1 MSNWRDALVSSSTS
15 LRQTIEAI
23 TEGSLQIALV
33 VDSEGKLLGTVTDGD
48 IRKAILAGKDL
59 DITAG
64 EAMRSQ
70 PITSAS
76 KTPRAAILKLMRE
89 KRIHQMPLLDDQ
101 GRVVDVLTVDDMIG
115 AAHKPNAVVI
125 MAGGLGTRLHPLTEE
140 TPKPMLK
147 VGGKPILETIIQSF
161 IDQGFTNFFV
171 SVNYKANIISEY
183 FGDGSRL
190 GAKIN
195 YLHEKSRLGT
205 AGGLS
210 LLPRDIHAPIIV
222 MNGDLLTRI
231 SVDALLDFHE
241 RESAVATMVVREDHY
256 QVPYGVVEVDGTQI
270 VGVEEKPIQRHLVNA
285 GIYVISQDGL
295 NNIPGDTFYDM
306 PTHFAKLAANGHRT
320 AAFPLHEY
328 WVDIGRLD
336 ELERAQR
343 EWPQEIQ

>member
-1 MSNWRDALVSSSTS
+1 MSNWRNALVSSSTT

-23 TEGSLQIALV
+23 TNASIQIALV
-33 VDSEGKLLGTVTDGD
+33 VDANNKLLGTVTDGD

-59 DITAG
+59 DITAE
-64 EAMRSQ
+64 EAMRRE
-70 PITSAS
+70 PITSAA

-89 KRIHQMPLLDDQ
+89 KKIHQMPLLDDL

-115 AAHKPNAVVI
+115 AIQKLNAVVI
-125 MAGGLGTRLHPLTEE
+125 MAGGLGARLLPLTND

-161 IDQGFTNFFV
+161 VDQGFINFFV
-171 SVNYKANIISEY
+171 SINYKAEMISEY
-183 FGDGSRL
+183 FGDGSKF
-190 GAKIN
+190 GATIT
-195 YLHEKSRLGT
+195 YLNEKMRLGT

-210 LLPRDIHAPIIV
+210 LLPKNFHAPVIV

-241 RESAVATMVVREDHY
+241 RENAVATMVVREDQY
-256 QVPYGVVEVDGTQI
+256 QIPYGVVQVDGAQI
-270 VGVEEKPIQRHLVNA
+270 ISVEEKPTQRNLVNA
-285 GIYVISQDGL
+285 GIYVISKLGL
-295 NNIPGDTFYDM
+295 ENIPIDTFYDM
-306 PTHFAKLAANGHRT
+306 PTHFTKLSADGHRT

-343 EWPQEIQ
+343 EWPQELQ

>member
-33 VDSEGKLLGTVTDGD
+33 VDSENKLLGTVTDGD

-270 VGVEEKPIQRHLVNA
+270 VGLVEKPIQRHLVNA

-295 NNIPGDTFYDM
+295 SNIPGDTFYDM

>member
-23 TEGSLQIALV
+23 TEGNLQIALV
-33 VDSEGKLLGTVTDGD
+33 VDSENKLLGTVTDGD

-59 DITAG
+59 NITAG
-64 EAMRSQ
+64 EAMRSR

-125 MAGGLGTRLHPLTEE
+125 MAGGLGSRLHPLTEE

-161 IDQGFTNFFV
+161 IDQGFTNFFI

-210 LLPRDIHAPIIV
+210 LLPREIHAPIIV

>member
-1 MSNWRDALVSSSTS
+1 
-15 LRQTIEAI
+15 
-23 TEGSLQIALV
+23 
-33 VDSEGKLLGTVTDGD
+33 
-48 IRKAILAGKDL
+48 
-59 DITAG
+59 
-64 EAMRSQ
+64 
-70 PITSAS
+70 
-76 KTPRAAILKLMRE
+76 
-89 KRIHQMPLLDDQ
+89 
-101 GRVVDVLTVDDMIG
+101 MIG

-205 AGGLS
+205 AGALS
-210 LLPRDIHAPIIV
+210 LLPREIHAPIIV

>member
-89 KRIHQMPLLDDQ
+89 KRIHQMPLVDDQ
-101 GRVVDVLTVDDMIG
+101 SRVVDVLTVDDMIG

-183 FGDGSRL
+183 FGDGSRI

>member
-15 LRQTIEAI
+15 LRKTIEAI
-23 TEGSLQIALV
+23 TEGNLQIALV
-33 VDSEGKLLGTVTDGD
+33 VDSENKLLGTVTDGD

-59 DITAG
+59 NITAG

-70 PITSAS
+70 PITSTS

-89 KRIHQMPLLDDQ
+89 KRIHQMPLVDEQ

-161 IDQGFTNFFV
+161 VDQGFTNFFV

-210 LLPRDIHAPIIV
+210 LLPSDVHAPIIV

-295 NNIPGDTFYDM
+295 NNIPGDTCYDM
-306 PTHFAKLAANGHRT
+306 PTHFAKLSANGHRT

>member
-23 TEGSLQIALV
+23 TDGNLQIALV
-33 VDSEGKLLGTVTDGD
+33 VDSENKLLGTVTDGD

-59 DITAG
+59 NITAG

-76 KTPRAAILKLMRE
+76 KTPRPAILKLMRE
-89 KRIHQMPLLDDQ
+89 KRIHQMPLVDDQ

-115 AAHKPNAVVI
+115 AAQKPNAVVI

-171 SVNYKANIISEY
+171 SVNYMANIISEY

-190 GAKIN
+190 GAKIS

-210 LLPRDIHAPIIV
+210 LLPRDVHAPIIV

-270 VGVEEKPIQRHLVNA
+270 IGVEEKPIQRHLVNA

-295 NNIPGDTFYDM
+295 KNIPGDTFYDM
-306 PTHFAKLAANGHRT
+306 PTHFAKLSANCHRT

>member
-23 TEGSLQIALV
+23 TEGNLQIALV

-89 KRIHQMPLLDDQ
+89 KRIHQMPLLDDH

-115 AAHKPNAVVI
+115 AAQKPNAVVI

-161 IDQGFTNFFV
+161 VDQGFTNFFV

-285 GIYVISQDGL
+285 GIYVISHDGL

>member
-23 TEGSLQIALV
+23 TNGNLQIALV
-33 VDSEGKLLGTVTDGD
+33 VDSENKLLGTVTDGD

-59 DITAG
+59 SISAAD
-64 EAMRSQ
+64 AMRKE
-70 PITSAS
+70 PITSNA
-76 KTPRAAILKLMRE
+76 KTPRPAILKLMRE
-89 KRIHQMPLLDDQ
+89 KRIHQMPLLDEH
-101 GRVVDVLTVDDMIG
+101 GRVVDVLTVDDLIG
-115 AAHKPNAVVI
+115 AHQKPNAVVI
-125 MAGGLGTRLHPLTEE
+125 MAGGLGTRLYPLTQD

-161 IDQGFTNFFV
+161 IDQGFVNFFV
-171 SVNYKANIISEY
+171 SINFKAEMITDY
-183 FGDGSRL
+183 FGDGSQL
-190 GAKIN
+190 GASIT
-195 YLHEKSRLGT
+195 YLNENTRLGT

-210 LLPRDIHAPIIV
+210 LLPEKIDSPIIV

-241 RESAVATMVVREDHY
+241 RENAVATMVVREDHY
-256 QVPYGVVEVDGTQI
+256 QIPYGVVEVDGTQI
-270 VGVEEKPIQRHLVNA
+270 IGVEEKPTQRHLVNA
-285 GIYVISQDGL
+285 GIYVIGKKGL
-295 NNIPGDTFYDM
+295 ENIPKDTFYDM
-306 PTHFAKLAANGHRT
+306 PTHFAKLSADGHRT

-343 EWPQEIQ
+343 EWPQELQ

>member
-76 KTPRAAILKLMRE
+76 KTPRAAILKLMRQ
-89 KRIHQMPLLDDQ
+89 KRIHQMPLVDDQ

-115 AAHKPNAVVI
+115 AAQKPNAVVI

-241 RESAVATMVVREDHY
+241 RESAVATMVVREDQY

-295 NNIPGDTFYDM
+295 SNIPGDTFYDM

>member
-23 TEGSLQIALV
+23 TEGGLQIALV
-33 VDSEGKLLGTVTDGD
+33 VDSENKLLGTVTDGD

-59 DITAG
+59 NITAG

-89 KRIHQMPLLDDQ
+89 KRIHQMPLIDDQ

-115 AAHKPNAVVI
+115 AAQKPNAVVI

-147 VGGKPILETIIQSF
+147 VGGKPILETIMQSF

-171 SVNYKANIISEY
+171 SVNYKAKIISEY

-190 GAKIN
+190 GAKIS

-210 LLPRDIHAPIIV
+210 LLPHDVHAPIIV

-241 RESAVATMVVREDHY
+241 RESAVATMVVREDQY

-306 PTHFAKLAANGHRT
+306 PTHFAKLSANGHRT

>member
-33 VDSEGKLLGTVTDGD
+33 VDSENKLLGTVTDGD

-59 DITAG
+59 NITAG

-76 KTPRAAILKLMRE
+76 KTPRLAILKLMRE
-89 KRIHQMPLLDDQ
+89 KRIHQMPLVDDQ

-115 AAHKPNAVVI
+115 AAQKPNAVVI

-171 SVNYKANIISEY
+171 SVNYMANIISEY

-190 GAKIN
+190 GAKIS

-210 LLPRDIHAPIIV
+210 LLPRDVHAPIIV

-256 QVPYGVVEVDGTQI
+256 KVPYGVVEVDGTQI
-270 VGVEEKPIQRHLVNA
+270 IGVEEKPIQRHLVNA

-295 NNIPGDTFYDM
+295 KNIPADTFYDM
-306 PTHFAKLAANGHRT
+306 PTHFAKLSANGHRT